1 MATTDVVILG
11 GARTPIGT
19 FGGTLKDLSAVDLGV
34 VAAKAAIERA
44 GVAAHEVEQTIVGN
58 VIQASAVDGPYLARH
73 VHLKSGGRVEAPCL
87 TVNRLCGSGFQA
99 IVSGA
104 EQILLG
110 EAEIVL
116 AGGTES
122 MSQAPHIIRG
132 ARWGI
137 PLGQGKLEDALWDAL
152 TDTLPG
158 LPMGV
163 TADNLAAEYRISRD
177 EVDAFALGS
186 QQRAKAA
193 IDAGR
198 LRDEIVP
205 VEIKG
210 RKGTTL
216 FSTDEHPRPD
226 TNADKL
232 ANLKPVFKT
241 DGVTTAGN
249 ASGIGDG
256 AAMMVLAP
264 AETARRRN
272 LAPLGRLVSWGL
284 AGVRPEIMG
293 IGPVQASK
301 NALRKAGLRLD
312 QMDLVEVN
320 EAFGAQY
327 LAVER
332 VLELPRERTNV
343 NGGAIALSHPI
354 GMSGARLALTIL
366 HELRRRKGR
375 YGLASACIGGGQGI
389 AVLVEAYS

>member
-1 MATTDVVILG
+1 MANPEVVILA

-19 FGGTLKDLSAVDLGV
+19 FGGSLKDFTAVDLGV
-34 VAAKAAIERA
+34 LAARAAIERS
-44 GVAAHEVEQTIVGN
+44 GVSANDIQQAIVGN
-58 VIQASAVDGPYLARH
+58 VIQSSSADGAYLARH
-73 VHLKSGGRVEAPCL
+73 VALKAGCPIEAPAL

-132 ARWGI
+132 ARFGI
-137 PLGQGKLEDALWDAL
+137 GLGQGKLEDALWDAL

-158 LPMGV
+158 TPMGI
-163 TADNLAAEYRISRD
+163 TAENLAAEYNISRE
-177 EVDAFALGS
+177 EVDRFAYES

-193 IDAGR
+193 TLAGR
-198 LRDEIVP
+198 LEDEIVP

-210 RKGTTL
+210 KKGTTL
-216 FSTDEHPRPD
+216 FTTDEHPRPD
-226 TNADKL
+226 TTPETLGKL
-232 ANLKPVFKT
+232 RPVFKP
-241 DGVTTAGN
+241 DGVVTAGN

-256 AAMMVLAP
+256 AAMVVLAP
-264 AETARRRN
+264 AETAKRKGVG
-272 LAPLGRLVSWGL
+272 PLGRLVSWGL
-284 AGVRPEIMG
+284 HGCRPEIMG

-320 EAFGAQY
+320 EAFSAQY

-332 VLELPRERTNV
+332 ALELDRAKTNV
-343 NGGAIALSHPI
+343 NGGAIAFSHPV
-354 GMSGARLALTIL
+354 GMSGARLTLTIL
-366 HELRRRKGR
+366 HELRRRKLR

-389 AVLVEAYS
+389 AVVVEAYA

>member
-1 MATTDVVILG
+1 MASSEVVVLG

-34 VAAKAAIERA
+34 LAAKAAIERSGIEPGDVQQA
-44 GVAAHEVEQTIVGN
+44 IVGN
-58 VIQASAVDGPYLARH
+58 VIQVSSTDGAYLSRH
-73 VHLKSGGRVEAPCL
+73 VALRAGCPIEAPAL

-110 EAEIVL
+110 EAEVVL

-132 ARWGI
+132 ARFGLG
-137 PLGQGKLEDALWDAL
+137 LGQGKLEDALWDAL

-158 LPMGV
+158 TPMGI
-163 TADNLAAEYRISRD
+163 TAENLATEYKIGRE
-177 EVDAFALGS
+177 EVDRFAYES
-186 QQRAKAA
+186 QQRTRAA
-193 IDAGR
+193 IEGGR
-198 LRDEIVP
+198 FKDEIVP

-210 RKGTTL
+210 KKGTTL
-216 FSTDEHPRPD
+216 FATDEHPRPD
-226 TNADKL
+226 TTPEALAKL
-232 ANLKPVFKT
+232 RPVFKP
-241 DGVTTAGN
+241 DGVVTAGN

-256 AAMMVLAP
+256 AAMLVLAP
-264 AETARRRN
+264 AETARRRG
-272 LAPLGRLVSWGL
+272 AKPLGRIVSWGL
-284 AGVRPEIMG
+284 HGCRPEIMG
-293 IGPVQASK
+293 IGPVQAAK

-332 VLELPRERTNV
+332 ALDLDRARTNV
-343 NGGAIALSHPI
+343 NGGAIALSHPV
-354 GMSGARLALTIL
+354 GMSGARLTLTIL
-366 HELRRRKGR
+366 HELRRRKAR

-389 AVLVEAYS
+389 AVIVEAYA